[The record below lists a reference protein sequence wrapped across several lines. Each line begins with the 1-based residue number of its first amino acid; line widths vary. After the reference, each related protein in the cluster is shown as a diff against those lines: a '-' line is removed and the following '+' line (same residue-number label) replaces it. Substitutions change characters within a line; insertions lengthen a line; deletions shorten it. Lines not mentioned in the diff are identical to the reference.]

1 MYSYSYYEM
10 DNKIIT
16 LFMALFVL
24 IWILFINCIGPI
36 TDFINFSSKY
46 NEKIESNI
54 SEYNDSVK
62 DLKELFEN
70 SVNSLILVDTSNI
83 NMNDLSIK
91 VACEVMNAMRSKYI
105 ESFKKKYKL

>member
-24 IWILFINCIGPI
+24 IGILFINCIGPI
-36 TDFINFSSKY
+36 TDFINFSSTY

-54 SEYNDSVK
+54 SEY
-62 DLKELFEN
+62 
-70 SVNSLILVDTSNI
+70 IPTSNG
-83 NMNDLSIK
+83 
-91 VACEVMNAMRSKYI
+91 
-105 ESFKKKYKL
+105 KYKKSLLF